1 MTSTPPV
8 ICLVTDRRRT
18 GPIPGDGI
26 APLLGLIG
34 SAALAGVDAGVDLIQ
49 IRESDL
55 DDRTLEDV
63 VRQAVALTRATTTQ
77 IIVNDR
83 VFMAM
88 LRWRRAR
95 PASISRRRR
104 YRPSE
109 CDGSLRQGGSWD
121 GRCTAR
127 LAPPRWLVGRSD
139 GTAEAIRVTAAGA
152 VDYLMVGT
160 VFETTSKAGQA
171 PIGPDGLAATVR
183 AVRVPVLAIG
193 GVTVGNVRLVGQAGA
208 IGLAAIAELVDAGP
222 QLDQVVENLRQQFD
236 KGRSS
241 LL

>member
-1 MTSTPPV
+1 MRRDLEPPV

-34 SAALAGVDAGVDLIQ
+34 SAALAGVDLIQ

-83 VFMAM
+83 VDVA
-88 LRWRRAR
+88 LAAGAAGVHLKETSI
-95 PASISRRRR
+95 PAERVR
-104 YRPSE
+104 
-109 CDGSLRQGGSWD
+109 
-121 GRCTAR
+121 R
-127 LAPPRWLVGRSD
+127 LAPPRWLVGRSVH

-208 IGLAAIAELVDAGP
+208 IGLAAIAELMDAGP